1 MIPLLKSDE
10 VKKLKLDFDG
20 VNSLLESGSARFAGE
35 TVDTLLPSG
44 KIRRITFGVNV
55 IFPSRVAIVHEILR
69 LPYEERDK
77 PLYPKTEG
85 KIDFIDAMLNKS
97 FIENG
102 WD

>member
-20 VNSLLESGSARFAGE
+20 VSSLLESGSSRYAGE

-55 IFPSRVAIVHEILR
+55 ILGRVAIVHEILR
-69 LPYEERDK
+69 QPYEEPTPDYIDK
-77 PLYPKTEG
+77 
-85 KIDFIDAMLNKS
+85 MLNKS
-97 FIENG
+97 FIENE

>member
-1 MIPLLKSDE
+1 MIPLLKADE

-20 VNSLLESGSARFAGE
+20 VSSLLESGSARFAGQ
-35 TVDTLLPSG
+35 TVDTLLQSG

-55 IFPSRVAIVHEILR
+55 ILNRVAIVHEILR
-69 LPYEERDK
+69 LPYEEETPDYIDK
-77 PLYPKTEG
+77 
-85 KIDFIDAMLNKS
+85 MLNRS

>member
-20 VNSLLESGSARFAGE
+20 VSSLLESGSARFAGQ

-55 IFPSRVAIVHEILR
+55 IFPNRVAIVHEILR
-69 LPYEERDK
+69 QPYEEPTPDYIDK
-77 PLYPKTEG
+77 
-85 KIDFIDAMLNKS
+85 MLNRS

>member
-1 MIPLLKSDE
+1 MIPLLKADE

-20 VNSLLESGSARFAGE
+20 VSSLLESGSARFAGE

-55 IFPSRVAIVHEILR
+55 ILGRVAIVHEILR
-69 LPYEERDK
+69 QPYEEPTPDYIDK
-77 PLYPKTEG
+77 
-85 KIDFIDAMLNKS
+85 MLNRS